1 MAPRCLLSREGQLLV
16 LTAGGPANDP
26 EVRRL
31 CNGELDWHR
40 LFGLAQTE
48 NATLIV
54 WQSLRRVGISTIPP
68 DVETAWRQLA
78 MVSEFQSLRL
88 ERLLHQALQALATR
102 AIDVML
108 LKGSALAYTTYAS
121 FQDRP
126 MGDVDLLVPP
136 ERAAEAWSLLQ
147 GADWKW
153 SSDHFPA
160 DWYRTH
166 HHLPPLYDATG
177 ANVGLEL
184 HRAPL
189 PPGHP
194 FRLEPQMLW
203 LGAKRI
209 QVNGQAVWVPN
220 PLYRL
225 LHLSVH
231 FAWSHGMRGGVW
243 RALRDV
249 ATISGRPQ
257 SKRRS
262 NRRLAGVCRL
272 GARDP
277 RSDVLLLDAQA
288 GSRSGWRA
296 GSRRRAA
303 CAAPRGP
310 DIRDEPPRAPLYL
323 RSLPHRAPLPVR
335 VVAPPPVGARYRA
348 TTERARRGSPL
359 DESLGR
365 SRGRALGDGHLAESI
380 PGQGW
385 ARSRRDR
392 LPGENHRDAQ
402 HAVTRD

>member
-1 MAPRCLLSREGQLLV
+1 MSPRSLLSREAQLLV

-40 LFGLAQTE
+40 LLGLAQTE

-54 WQSLRRVGISTIPP
+54 WQSLRRVGIGGIPP

-88 ERLLHQALQALATR
+88 ERLLHQALQTLATR

-126 MGDVDLLVPP
+126 MGDVDLLVSP

-166 HHLPPLYDATG
+166 HHLPPLYDAT
-177 ANVGLEL
+177 AASVGLEL

-194 FRLEPQMLW
+194 FRLEPEMLW

-209 QVNGQAVWVPN
+209 HVNGQAVWVPN

-225 LHLSVH
+225 LHLSAH
-231 FAWSHGMRGGVW
+231 FAWSHGMRGGAW

-249 ATISGRPQ
+249 AAISGGQQ
-257 SKRRS
+257 SKERATVDWPAFVVLARESRAATCCYWTLRLARDLACAQVPEDVLQALRPAAPTFVMNRLERHYVFDLFPTERRCPS
-262 NRRLAGVCRL
+262 EWLRRRLWEL
-272 GARDP
+272 GIAPGRSEHGAARPWTVPWSDP
-277 RSDVLLLDAQA
+277 ATGRSASDTWL
-288 GSRSGWRA
+288 SRFLA
-296 GSRRRAA
+296 KARRA
-303 CAAPRGP
+303 
-310 DIRDEPPRAPLYL
+310 RASIGY
-323 RSLPHRAPLPVR
+323 
-335 VVAPPPVGARYRA
+335 
-348 TTERARRGSPL
+348 
-359 DESLGR
+359 LGR
-365 SRGRALGDGHLAESI
+365 ITAMPSTS
-380 PGQGW
+380 
-385 ARSRRDR
+385 
-392 LPGENHRDAQ
+392 
-402 HAVTRD
+402 